1 MKSQE
6 KDTLYFYLNSNE
18 STDVYYQ
25 PDEVGFLEG
34 VFVDGRLVAVY
45 SDMGYGSIWQDEFEN
60 EPQLRM
66 GVNLVV
72 FALTQEGSIAQQQI
86 DFYTELTE

>member
-1 MKSQE
+1 
-6 KDTLYFYLNSNE
+6 
-18 STDVYYQ
+18 
-25 PDEVGFLEG
+25 
-34 VFVDGRLVAVY
+34 
-45 SDMGYGSIWQDEFEN
+45 
-60 EPQLRM
+60 M